1 MNTLKL
7 NIMEKMIA
15 GKTIAVNEEGYLTD
29 FNQWD
34 KQVAEEIAQENK
46 IVLSEKHWKVIDYL
60 QGEHK
65 NQSPLS
71 IRKIG
76 KSNVV
81 DIKEFYELFPNGPL
95 KISTKIAGIPKPA
108 SCL

>member
-1 MNTLKL
+1 
-7 NIMEKMIA
+7 MEKMIA

-34 KQVAEEIAQENK
+34 RNVAEEIAKENE
-46 IVLSEKHWKVIDYL
+46 VVMGEKHWKVIEYL
-60 QGEHK
+60 QKEHQ
-65 NQSPLS
+65 NQVPLS